1 MTLPDHR
8 PSYALQNPRQL
19 SAERDRVAQALSL
32 HYAADHLHLDELEDR
47 LERVYRA
54 QSPAQLES
62 LLAGLAMLST
72 DALDAGAAPVMAPPG
87 MVPNRGVVF
96 AIMGGATRK
105 GSWLMPRELKVVAIM
120 GGVEI
125 DLREAR
131 FSPGV
136 SEIDVTAFMGGVEI
150 LVPRGVR
157 VEVLGAAFM
166 GGFEADAGDASALDA
181 SQPVLRVTGLAIM
194 AGVEVKVRR
203 PGKKTLARFEA
214 AVNASRGNLP

>member
-1 MTLPDHR
+1 MTLPDHL

-62 LLAGLAMLST
+62 LLAGLPMLST
-72 DALDAGAAPVMAPPG
+72 DALDAGAAPLMAPPG
-87 MVPNRGVVF
+87 MVPKRGVVF

-105 GSWLMPRELKVVAIM
+105 GSWLMPQELKVVAIM

>member
-1 MTLPDHR
+1 MTLPDHL
-8 PSYALQNPRQL
+8 PLYALQNPRQL

-32 HYAADHLHLDELEDR
+32 HYAADHLQLDELEDR

-54 QSPAQLES
+54 QSPAQLDS
-62 LLAGLAMLST
+62 LLVGLPMLST
-72 DALDAGAAPVMAPPG
+72 DALDVGAAPVMAPAG
-87 MVPNRGVVF
+87 MVPKRGVVF
-96 AIMGGATRK
+96 AIMGGATRR

-150 LVPRGVR
+150 FVPRGVR

>member
-1 MTLPDHR
+1 MTLPDHL
-8 PSYALQNPRQL
+8 PSYALEHPRQL
-19 SAERDRVAQALSL
+19 SAERDRIAQALSL

-54 QSPAQLES
+54 QSTVQLES
-62 LLAGLAMLST
+62 LLAGLPMLST

-96 AIMGGATRK
+96 AIMGGATRR
-105 GSWLMPRELKVVAIM
+105 GSWLMPLELKVVAIM

-150 LVPRGVR
+150 FVPRGVR